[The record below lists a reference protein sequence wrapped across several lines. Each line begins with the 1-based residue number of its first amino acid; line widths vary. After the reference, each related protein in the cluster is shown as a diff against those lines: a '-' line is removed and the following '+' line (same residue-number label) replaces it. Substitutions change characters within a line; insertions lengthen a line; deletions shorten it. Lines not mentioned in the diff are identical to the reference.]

1 MPGVG
6 LVTVSLRRSMKR
18 SGIKTPQTLSEKGT
32 GLLSNLADGA
42 FLGGIQESCPLFGLE
57 SYFDSSAFCLFSK
70 YQRLPTFFIYTW
82 RSLTSLS
89 LATAL
94 SLVSCHSPSFAKRS
108 SSFTL
113 AG

>member
-1 MPGVG
+1 MPGGG

-18 SGIKTPQTLSEKGT
+18 AGMQTPQTLSEKGT
-32 GLLSNLADGA
+32 GLLTFCRRRFFRRHPRVLSP
-42 FLGGIQESCPLFGLE
+42 FRIESH
-57 SYFDSSAFCLFSK
+57 FDSSAFCLFSK